1 MAHNHGHEH
10 GNHGHEHGPTNY
22 GRAFAIGTA
31 LNLGFVLIE
40 VIYGITAN
48 SVALIADAGHN
59 LSDVL
64 GLVLAWGASILSRRQ
79 PSRRYT
85 YGLRRSSILVAL
97 LNAIILL
104 IAMGGI
110 TWEAIQRFR
119 DPGPVAGET
128 VIVVAAVGVII
139 NTVTA
144 LMFMSG
150 RQGDLNIR
158 GAFLHMAADAGVSL
172 GVVLAGIAILTTGWL
187 WFDPVVSL
195 IIVTVVVVGTW
206 RLLQDSVNLAVDAV
220 PEGIEPLAVRT
231 YLEEMPNVAQVH
243 DLHIWA
249 MSTTETALTAHLVM
263 PTGHPDDA
271 VLAEICRTL
280 HDQFGI
286 EHSTLQVETDPD
298 HPCSLAPDHRV

>member
-1 MAHNHGHEH
+1 MAHNHEHSHHRHEH
-10 GNHGHEHGPTNY
+10 RPANY
-22 GRAFAIGTA
+22 GRAFAVGTV
-31 LNLGFVLIE
+31 LNVGFVLIE
-40 VIYGITAN
+40 VIYGLSAN

-85 YGLRRSSILVAL
+85 YGLRRSSILIAL

-110 TWEAIQRFR
+110 TWEALQRFR
-119 DPGPVAGET
+119 DPGPVAGGT

-144 LMFMSG
+144 LMFLSG
-150 RQGDLNIR
+150 RNTDLNIR

-195 IIVTVVVVGTW
+195 IIVVAVVVGTW
-206 RLLQDSVNLAVDAV
+206 QLLQDSVNLAVDAV

-231 YLEEMPNVAQVH
+231 YLAELPNVAEVH

-263 PTGHPDDA
+263 PAGHPSDA
-271 VLAEICRTL
+271 VLAEICKTL
-280 HDQFGI
+280 HGQFGI

-298 HPCSLAPDHRV
+298 HPCSLAPDHCV